1 MGIGKDGD
9 GVTLYEGNSINAL
22 GGRLSGLLL
31 SNTRPVPRTLFVATA
46 DKAVTNT
53 TTETTLF
60 GTGIGSLTLPA
71 AATEADPV
79 TTVPFWYIGKTL
91 RVTMRGYMN
100 KGSTSTTRKYT
111 LYIGGSSVITKTTA
125 AGTTAL
131 SNDGWVID
139 ILLTCR
145 TTGATGTL
153 YAQGKV
159 DHESISNAWLIG
171 TSTFTFDTTADNAL
185 DVQFKW
191 SATDASHSIVTT
203 DAVVEAL
210 N

>member
-1 MGIGKDGD
+1 M
-9 GVTLYEGNSINAL
+9 TLYEGNSLNAL
-22 GGRLSGLLL
+22 GGRLSGLLI
-31 SNTRPVPRTLFVATA
+31 SSTRAVPRVLFVSTA
-46 DKAVTNT
+46 NAAITNS
-53 TTETTLF
+53 TTEATLF

-79 TTVPFWYIGKTL
+79 TTVPFWYVGKTL
-91 RVTMRGYMN
+91 RITMRGYMN
-100 KGSTSTTRKYT
+100 KGTTSTTRKYT

-131 SNDGWVID
+131 TSDGWVID

-171 TSTFTFDTTADNAL
+171 TSTFTIDTTAANVL
-185 DVQFKW
+185 DVRFKW
-191 SATDASHSIVTT
+191 SALDATHSIVCT